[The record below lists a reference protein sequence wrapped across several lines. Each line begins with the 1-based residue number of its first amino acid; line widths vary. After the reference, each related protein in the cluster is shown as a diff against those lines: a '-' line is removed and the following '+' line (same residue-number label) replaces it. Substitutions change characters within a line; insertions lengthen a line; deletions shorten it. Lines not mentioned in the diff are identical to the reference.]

1 MDYDAVKAIFFVPP
15 PADVRPAMMQAP
27 SAPRRLRDAIEA
39 VGMHAVW
46 SRSVHELLATHG
58 LDFFGGYVWGRVT
71 SLGEPTGA
79 VVAATFASFE
89 PSMIA
94 GIYDAAHRAVPHD
107 VLLADLER
115 SVGRSLRAVLEPAG
129 AGEAEV
135 VAVTDALYAAVDAA
149 DGTGKALFSGVRGLG
164 RPADPYAALWRG
176 CLALREF
183 RGDAHVAVYVAAG
196 LDPVRMNILT
206 ELWAGYRLGDYSTGR
221 AWSAEATQAALTQL
235 RTDGWLDG
243 EELTDV
249 GATVLA
255 GLEATTDRLC
265 APLVA
270 AMGDAFD
277 AAVTTLT
284 GWGEACIAAEAFPP
298 DPRKLACG

>member
-15 PADVRPAMMQAP
+15 PAGAQPAMMRDP
-27 SAPRRLRDAIEA
+27 SPARRLRDAIEA
-39 VGMHAVW
+39 IGMHAVW
-46 SRSVHELLATHG
+46 SRSVHEMLAGHG
-58 LDFFGGYVWGRVT
+58 LDFFGGYAWGRVT
-71 SLGEPTGA
+71 SLGDPSGA

-94 GIYDAAHRAVPHD
+94 GIYDAAHAAVGRD

-115 SVGRSLRAVLEPAG
+115 TVGASLRAVLEPAG
-129 AGEAEV
+129 GDEAAV
-135 VAVTDALYAAVDAA
+135 TAVTDVLDAAVRAA

-164 RPADPYAALWRG
+164 RPADPYAALWRA

-206 ELWAGYRLGDYSTGR
+206 ELWAGYRLGDYSAGR
-221 AWSAEATQAALTQL
+221 AWSAEATQAALTRL
-235 RTDGWLDG
+235 RAAGWLDG
-243 EELTDV
+243 EALTEA
-249 GATVLA
+249 GATMLA
-255 GLEATTDRLC
+255 ELEATTDRLC

-270 AMGDAFD
+270 TMGDAFD
-277 AAVTTLT
+277 ATVATLT
-284 GWGEACIAAEAFPP
+284 AWGEACIAAEAFPP